1 MKNDRNLGRRR
12 SRRVE
17 DTVDMGNSGGG
28 QVRVLAGVL
37 NGHQFSFVNSNT
49 TTDNDLWVLL

>member
-1 MKNDRNLGRRR
+1 
-12 SRRVE
+12 
-17 DTVDMGNSGGG
+17 
-28 QVRVLAGVL
+28 LAGVL